1 MFNRNYIFCFFI
13 CTIIFVY
20 VILTKNGYGGV
31 QMTDNELLFARL
43 EDCILSCSEGYLLT
57 NTNFLDIYQQSAVLS
72 YLKKRPDV
80 RFDLYGG
87 FDDSER
93 KIAVFFPDYMDGVGY
108 IKENIDLSPIVSLK
122 IKKDSFSTLS
132 HRDYLGA
139 VMGLGIKR
147 EAVGDILVTDGGCT
161 MAVIRSVASYIK
173 ENLSSVGRGSVMA
186 DICESFE
193 NAQSISVFEE
203 KRCYVS
209 SMRLD
214 GVLSA
219 AFSLSRNAA
228 AEKIRRGEVLMNG
241 VVMSK
246 SDIKVPFGAK
256 LVIHGSGK
264 VIIEEDAGIT
274 KKGRQAFIIKK
285 Y

>member
-1 MFNRNYIFCFFI
+1 
-13 CTIIFVY
+13 
-20 VILTKNGYGGV
+20 
-31 QMTDNELLFARL
+31 MTDNELLIARV
-43 EDCILSCSEGYLLT
+43 EDCILACADGYLLT
-57 NTNFLDIYQQSAVLS
+57 STNFLDIYQQSAVLE
-72 YLKKRPDV
+72 YLKKRPEV

-87 FDDSER
+87 FSDSER
-93 KIAVFFPDYMDGVGY
+93 KIAVFFPDYMDGIDY
-108 IKENIDLSPIVSLK
+108 IKENSELSPIASLE

-161 MAVIRSVASYIK
+161 MAVIKSVAGFIK
-173 ENLSSVGRGSVMA
+173 ENLTSVGRGSVKVEVKNTFTDTQA
-186 DICESFE
+186 T
-193 NAQSISVFEE
+193 AVFEE

-214 GVLSA
+214 GVISA
-219 AFSLSRNAA
+219 AFSLSRGTA

-241 VVMSK
+241 VVMTK

-256 LVIHGSGK
+256 LVIHGMGK
-264 VIIEEDAGIT
+264 VIVREDAGIT
-274 KKGRQAFIIKK
+274 KKGRQAFIIEKF
-285 Y
+285 

>member
-1 MFNRNYIFCFFI
+1 
-13 CTIIFVY
+13 
-20 VILTKNGYGGV
+20 
-31 QMTDNELLFARL
+31 MTDNELLLARI
-43 EDCILSCSEGYLLT
+43 EDCISSFEDSYLVT
-57 NTNFLDIYQQSAVLS
+57 STNFLDIYQQSTVIE
-72 YLKKRPDV
+72 YLRRRSGV
-80 RFDLYGG
+80 RFDFYGG

-93 KIAVFFPDYMDGVGY
+93 KTAVFFPDYAEGIDY
-108 IKENIDLSPIVSLK
+108 IKENPDLSPIVALD

-147 EAVGDILVTDGGCT
+147 EAVGDIIVTDKGCS
-161 MAVIRSVASYIK
+161 MAVIRSVAGYIK
-173 ENLSSVGRGSVMA
+173 ENLTSVGRGSVSIEIT
-186 DICESFE
+186 DTFE
-193 NAQSISVFEE
+193 NSGTEAVFES

-214 GVLSA
+214 AVVSV
-219 AFSLSRNAA
+219 AFSLSRSTAA
-228 AEKIRRGEVLMNG
+228 DKIKRGEVLMNG

-246 SDIKVPFGAK
+246 PDIKVPFGAK

-264 VIIEEDAGIT
+264 VIIDEDAGLT
-274 KKGRQAFIIKK
+274 KKGRQAFIIRK

>member
-1 MFNRNYIFCFFI
+1 
-13 CTIIFVY
+13 
-20 VILTKNGYGGV
+20 
-31 QMTDNELLFARL
+31 MTDNELLLARI
-43 EDCILSCSEGYLLT
+43 EDCISSCEDSYLVT
-57 NTNFLDIYQQSAVLS
+57 STNFLDIYQQSTVIE
-72 YLKKRPDV
+72 YLRRRSGV
-80 RFDLYGG
+80 RCDFYGG

-93 KIAVFFPDYMDGVGY
+93 KTAVFFPDYAEGIDY
-108 IKENIDLSPIVSLK
+108 IKENPDLSPIVALD

-147 EAVGDILVTDGGCT
+147 EAVGDIIVTDKGCS
-161 MAVIRSVASYIK
+161 MAVIRSVAGYIK
-173 ENLSSVGRGSVMA
+173 ENLTSVGRGSVRIEIT
-186 DICESFE
+186 DTFE
-193 NAQSISVFEE
+193 NSGTEALFEE

-214 GVLSA
+214 AVVSV
-219 AFSLSRNAA
+219 AFSLSRSTAA
-228 AEKIRRGEVLMNG
+228 DKIKRGEVLMNG

-246 SDIKVPFGAK
+246 PDVKVPFGAK

-264 VIIEEDAGIT
+264 VIVDEDAGIT
-274 KKGRQAFIIKK
+274 KKGRQAFIIRK